1 MSDGRIAWPGGE
13 GEPLTAAAARSLAA
27 LLQPLAEPAR
37 LRILSIVA
45 ANDPRPTTVTEL
57 VDAVGLS
64 QATVSHHLKHLLQ
77 AGFVSAERAGN
88 WNLYRANA
96 DAYADVVQRLSPDR

>member
-1 MSDGRIAWPGGE
+1 MSDSGVAWPGGE
-13 GEPLTAAAARSLAA
+13 GTPVSAAAARSLAA
-27 LLQPLAEPAR
+27 SLQALAEPAR
-37 LRILSIVA
+37 LRILSIVS

-96 DAYADVVQRLSPDR
+96 DAYADVVQRLSPNR